1 MPSSCLQVWVV
12 LEMNQIGCTR
22 VDKVYNQHTD
32 AITNGL
38 IYPNNICQ
46 EQKIGR
52 YTMDLILIIAVIA
65 FIYLW
70 KKKKDE
76 PYDNA
81 VLRSVKYADVILK
94 MSNGKRFQEGLEV
107 DHGSNYT
114 MPGTRKPCLVLMMV
128 TDYLE
133 KWLRQ
138 EHNTSLS
145 GVESSSL
152 RLRSNDGWLDMSQF
166 TWVCEYDSSNSAIW
180 VYIRE
185 R

>member
-46 EQKIGR
+46 EQKIG
-52 YTMDLILIIAVIA
+52 
-65 FIYLW
+65 
-70 KKKKDE
+70 KKDE